1 MKVVYLLQI
10 LLYIMIL
17 LVYYVEQVVQVES
30 MLMILINANYVF
42 LHAQLVLIKKIV
54 HHVLQIPGFMNKVV
68 LLFALIPIIMI
79 HQEIV

>member
-17 LVYYVEQVVQVES
+17 LLYYVEQVVQVES
-30 MLMILINANYVF
+30 ILMIIINANYVF
-42 LHAQLVLIKKIV
+42 LLAQLVLIKKIV

-79 HQEIV
+79 HQEFV